1 LEDEGE
7 ETASSRKRCMTPRV
21 SSILGFPEEKG
32 KAWVKAESEEEE
44 EEEGVVESP
53 EIIAA
58 GDRNASSFEGPAGTE
73 LELVDMVCERETVS
87 STEIQRNGTIFSFFL
102 SFSLSFSAAW

>member
-1 LEDEGE
+1 
-7 ETASSRKRCMTPRV
+7 
-21 SSILGFPEEKG
+21 
-32 KAWVKAESEEEE
+32 
-44 EEEGVVESP
+44 VESP

-87 STEIQRNGTIFSFFL
+87 STEMQQERNNLLLFFL
-102 SFSLSFSAAW
+102 FLSLRPERPKNKRRIILTYKEERGKGFSLLSLSLSLSLSLLLLLL

>member
-1 LEDEGE
+1 
-7 ETASSRKRCMTPRV
+7 MTPRV

-73 LELVDMVCERETVS
+73 LELVDMVCERETVCLHCLQQKCR
-87 STEIQRNGTIFSFFL
+87 TEQSFFSFFL
-102 SFSLSFSAAW
+102 